1 LKGKSRRKS
10 TGKNIGKSK
19 GESDEDSLEPAE
31 KEEKEYLVEQVKA
44 FQKAGHC
51 QSWHNWCYFNTDD
64 VRDPRQLT
72 LQTLRLFTT
81 RRRYHRFLD
90 EQDRWAQKQAP
101 PLPWRQHRCDTCGE
115 TPCKDSVKCLHQS
128 MSDEAAFIDSEETLA
143 AEFDE
148 EGQDLEGRDLEGQDL
163 EGQDL
168 DQPPYDGPLA
178 EGGDEIPQEGEEH
191 LAGGNEDEDDLSGI
205 LSPTALVSRAN
216 LLLLRAEQMRQARRD
231 MM

>member
-1 LKGKSRRKS
+1 
-10 TGKNIGKSK
+10 
-19 GESDEDSLEPAE
+19 
-31 KEEKEYLVEQVKA
+31 
-44 FQKAGHC
+44 
-51 QSWHNWCYFNTDD
+51 
-64 VRDPRQLT
+64 
-72 LQTLRLFTT
+72 
-81 RRRYHRFLD
+81 
-90 EQDRWAQKQAP
+90 
-101 PLPWRQHRCDTCGE
+101 
-115 TPCKDSVKCLHQS
+115 

-191 LAGGNEDEDDLSGI
+191 LAGGNEDEIPQEGEEFFLSGI

>member
-1 LKGKSRRKS
+1 
-10 TGKNIGKSK
+10 
-19 GESDEDSLEPAE
+19 
-31 KEEKEYLVEQVKA
+31 
-44 FQKAGHC
+44 
-51 QSWHNWCYFNTDD
+51 
-64 VRDPRQLT
+64 
-72 LQTLRLFTT
+72 
-81 RRRYHRFLD
+81 
-90 EQDRWAQKQAP
+90 
-101 PLPWRQHRCDTCGE
+101 
-115 TPCKDSVKCLHQS
+115 

-148 EGQDLEGRDLEGQDL
+148 EGQDLEGRDL

-216 LLLLRAEQMRQARRD
+216 SLLLRAEQMRQARRD